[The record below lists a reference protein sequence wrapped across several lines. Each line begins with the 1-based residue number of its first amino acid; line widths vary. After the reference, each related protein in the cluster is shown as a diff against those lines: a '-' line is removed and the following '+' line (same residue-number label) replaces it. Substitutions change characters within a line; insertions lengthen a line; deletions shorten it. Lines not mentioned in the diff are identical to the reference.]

1 MNTEGAST
9 EGFGRL
15 ASKGPLSIH
24 QKALFVFWV
33 SVVSLVTFRKLLVL
47 LKVPSLPTVFRLKA
61 SGEQGILV
69 NFIMFEILV
78 IVVCLRSFTTAVQV
92 SDLNIL

>member
-1 MNTEGAST
+1 MNTEGAPT

-33 SVVSLVTFRKLLVL
+33 SVVSLAAFRKLLVL
-47 LKVPSLPTVFRLKA
+47 LKVPSFPTVFRPKA
-61 SGEQGILV
+61 SGKQGILV
-69 NFIMFEILV
+69 YFIIFEILI
-78 IVVCLRSFTTAVQV
+78 IVVRL
-92 SDLNIL
+92 